1 MKVLIE
7 RALYSVIVVEVESE
21 DDINGVFARAERGEF
36 DEEFD
41 HHTNDNSNYQLV
53 EVYED

>member
-7 RALYSVIVVEVESE
+7 RALYSVIEIEVKSE
-21 DDINGVFARAERGEF
+21 ADINGVFARAEQGEF

-41 HHTNDNSNYQLV
+41 HHTNDNSNYSLV

>member
-7 RALYSVIVVEVESE
+7 RVLYSVIEIEVKSE
-21 DDINGVFARAERGEF
+21 DEINALMVRAERGEF

-41 HHTNDNSNYQLV
+41 HHTNDNSGYSLG